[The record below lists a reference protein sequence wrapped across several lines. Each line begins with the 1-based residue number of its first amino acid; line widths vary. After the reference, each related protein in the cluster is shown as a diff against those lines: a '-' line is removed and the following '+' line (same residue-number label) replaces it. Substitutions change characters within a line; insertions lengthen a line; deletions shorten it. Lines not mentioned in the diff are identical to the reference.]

1 MKLSCLKNFQKLV
14 RVKNNI
20 LFFLI
25 ISLLCS
31 CSFFKSNQVK
41 IISNNFSGKII
52 YFAELDKSYRRTKN
66 FSKEWS
72 KIYSNKFRSYHKFIS
87 KEYVIKGQIAYMD
100 KDFLVI
106 GSKKNKLYKTLIKF
120 DKEGEIILPS
130 YIYFK
135 DDQKAAE
142 SLIGKSIWLNY
153 VNDKN
158 IFFSYMEHN
167 FQRFNKVKVIGV
179 IKLTNNSSSIPI
191 WLKIKSER
199 GYEGFLRY
207 SKTKDNVGFED
218 YYFLDHP
225 LPKEWDKKIIGRILK
240 GEIEL
245 GMNKAQVRR
254 SIGNPDLINNTSSR
268 YGVSEQWLYKKTNSS
283 SISYQFEYGKLVYVS
298 N

>member
-1 MKLSCLKNFQKLV
+1 MINFHTFESFK
-14 RVKNNI
+14 KNI
-20 LFFLI
+20 LLFLTLNLF
-25 ISLLCS
+25 SS
-31 CSFFKSNQVK
+31 CSIFSNKQIK
-41 IISNNFSGKII
+41 IISNSLSGKTV

-87 KEYVIKGQIAYMD
+87 KEYVIKGQMVYMD

-179 IKLTNNSSSIPI
+179 IKLTNNSSGIPI

-218 YYFLDHP
+218 HYFLDHP
-225 LPKEWDKKIIGRILK
+225 IPKEWSKKIITRILK

-245 GMNKAQVRR
+245 GMNKTQLRR
-254 SIGNPDLINNTSSR
+254 SIGNPDIINSTSSR
-268 YGVSEQWLYKKTNSS
+268 HGVSEQWLYKKTNSS
-283 SISYQFEYGKLVYVS
+283 STSYQFEYGKLVYVS

>member
-1 MKLSCLKNFQKLV
+1 MINFHTFESFK
-14 RVKNNI
+14 KNI
-20 LFFLI
+20 LLFLTLNLF
-25 ISLLCS
+25 SS
-31 CSFFKSNQVK
+31 CSIFSNKQVK
-41 IISNNFSGKII
+41 IISNSLSGKTV

-87 KEYVIKGQIAYMD
+87 KEYVIKGQMVYMD

-120 DKEGEIILPS
+120 DREGEIILPS

-158 IFFSYMEHN
+158 IFFSYMGHN
-167 FQRFNKVKVIGV
+167 FQRFNKVEVIGV
-179 IKLTNNSSSIPI
+179 IKLTNNSSDIPI
-191 WLKIKSER
+191 WLKIKDER
-199 GYEGFLRY
+199 GYEGYLRY
-207 SKTKDNVGFED
+207 SKTKDNIGFED
-218 YYFLDHP
+218 NYYLDHP
-225 LPKEWDKKIIGRILK
+225 IPNEWSKNIIKRILK

-245 GMNKAQVRR
+245 GMNKSQVRR
-254 SIGNPDLINNTSSR
+254 SIGNPDFINNTSSR
-268 YGVSEQWLYKKTNSS
+268 YGVSEQWLYKKTNSR
-283 SISYQFEYGKLVYVS
+283 SISYQFEYGKLVYVG

>member
-1 MKLSCLKNFQKLV
+1 M
-14 RVKNNI
+14 
-20 LFFLI
+20 LFLTLNLF
-25 ISLLCS
+25 SS
-31 CSFFKSNQVK
+31 CSIFSNKQVK
-41 IISNNFSGKII
+41 IISNSLSGKTV

-87 KEYVIKGQIAYMD
+87 KEYVIKGQMVYMD

-120 DKEGEIILPS
+120 DREGEIILPS

-167 FQRFNKVKVIGV
+167 FQRFNKVEVIGV
-179 IKLTNNSSSIPI
+179 IKLTNNSSDTPI
-191 WLKIKSER
+191 WLKIKSET

-207 SKTKDNVGFED
+207 SKTIDNVGFED
-218 YYFLDHP
+218 HYFLDHP
-225 LPKEWDKKIIGRILK
+225 IPKKWSKKIITNILK
-240 GEIEL
+240 GEIEF
-245 GMNKAQVRR
+245 GMNKSQVRR

-283 SISYQFEYGKLVYVS
+283 STSYQFEYGKLVYVS